1 MKHLS
6 GIILYFKYIM
16 IKPSTLK
23 QRNLVFYAFVFIFL
37 LVLLISLYPLIVPI
51 RSGMTSGIS
60 KTSSAENNYKGPEGD
75 TVYLSGNDE
84 MNSPSYTET
93 YSSLN
98 PYMSLWSGNLQEGM
112 TSNQKKTRNVQY
124 NTGSYIG
131 PAGDTVYTSGS
142 DQMNATDDSSTPVE
156 PPPSPVQP
164 YANTSPQQMDDDVYI
179 LKSQIVPPV
188 CPACPTVSSCPNN
201 EPPPPCPPCA
211 RCPEP
216 AFDCKKVPNYRSSDS
231 SYLPM
236 PILTDFSSF
245 GM

>member
-1 MKHLS
+1 
-6 GIILYFKYIM
+6 M
-16 IKPSTLK
+16 IKHNSLK
-23 QRNLVFYAFVFIFL
+23 QHNLVFYAFVFILL

-51 RSGMTSGIS
+51 RSGMTSGIN
-60 KTSSAENNYKGPEGD
+60 KTSNVENNYKAPDGD
-75 TVYLSGNDE
+75 TVYLSGDGV

-93 YSSLN
+93 YSSLFH
-98 PYMSLWSGNLQEGM
+98 SLPQVFQEGM
-112 TSNQKKTRNVQY
+112 TSKRKKTSNVQY

-142 DQMNATDDSSTPVE
+142 NQMNATATSST
-156 PPPSPVQP
+156 PVQP
-164 YANTSPQQMDDDVYI
+164 YASTNPQPMDENMYI

-201 EPPPPCPPCA
+201 EPPPPCPSCA

>member
-1 MKHLS
+1 MLKHVS
-6 GIILYFKYIM
+6 
-16 IKPSTLK
+16 LK
-23 QRNLVFYAFVFIFL
+23 QDNILFYTFVFIL
-37 LVLLISLYPLIVPI
+37 LVVLLISLYPLIVPI
-51 RSGMTSGIS
+51 RSGMTSSIN
-60 KTSSAENNYKGPEGD
+60 KTSNVENNYKAPDGD
-75 TVYLSGNDE
+75 TVYLSGNGV

-93 YSSLN
+93 YSSLQ
-98 PYMSLWSGNLQEGM
+98 PYMSLWNGNLQEGM
-112 TSNQKKTRNVQY
+112 SSNQKKTRNVQY

-131 PAGDTVYTSGS
+131 PAGDTVYTSS
-142 DQMNATDDSSTPVE
+142 SNQMNTSSSAPVQTT
-156 PPPSPVQP
+156 PVQP
-164 YANTSPQQMDDDVYI
+164 YASSNSQPMDENMYI

-188 CPACPTVSSCPNN
+188 CPACPTVSSCPRNDA
-201 EPPPPCPPCA
+201 PPPCPSCA

>member
-1 MKHLS
+1 
-6 GIILYFKYIM
+6 M
-16 IKPSTLK
+16 IKQVSLK
-23 QRNLVFYAFVFIFL
+23 KDNILFYIFGCILL

-51 RSGMTSGIS
+51 RSGMTSSIN
-60 KTSSAENNYKGPEGD
+60 KTSNYKAPDGD
-75 TVYLSGNDE
+75 TVYLSGNGV
-84 MNSPSYTET
+84 MNSPTET
-93 YSSLN
+93 YSSLQ
-98 PYMSLWSGNLQEGM
+98 PYMSLWNGNLQEGM
-112 TSNQKKTRNVQY
+112 SSNQKKTRNVQY

-131 PAGDTVYTSGS
+131 PAGDTVYTSS
-142 DQMNATDDSSTPVE
+142 SNQMNTSSSAPVQTT
-156 PPPSPVQP
+156 PVQP
-164 YANTSPQQMDDDVYI
+164 YASSNSQPMDENMYI

-188 CPACPTVSSCPNN
+188 CPACPTVSSCPRNDA
-201 EPPPPCPPCA
+201 PPPCPSCA

>member
-1 MKHLS
+1 
-6 GIILYFKYIM
+6 M
-16 IKPSTLK
+16 IKLVSLK
-23 QRNLVFYAFVFIFL
+23 QRNLVFYAFVFIL
-37 LVLLISLYPLIVPI
+37 LLMLLISLYTQFVPV
-51 RSGMTSGIS
+51 RSGMTSGIN
-60 KTSSAENNYKGPEGD
+60 KTDNVENNYKAPDGD
-75 TVYLSGNDE
+75 TLYLSGNGV

-93 YSSLN
+93 YSSLQ
-98 PYMSLWSGNLQEGM
+98 PYMSSWNGNLQEGM
-112 TSNQKKTRNVQY
+112 TSNRKKTRDVQY

-142 DQMNATDDSSTPVE
+142 TQINAPVNSNTQAQ
-156 PPPSPVQP
+156 PSPVQP
-164 YANTSPQQMDDDVYI
+164 YASTDPQPIDDNMYI

-188 CPACPTVSSCPNN
+188 CPACPTVSSCPSN

>member
-1 MKHLS
+1 
-6 GIILYFKYIM
+6 M
-16 IKPSTLK
+16 IKPISLK
-23 QRNLVFYAFVFIFL
+23 QDNMLFYIFVFILL
-37 LVLLISLYPLIVPI
+37 LVLLITLYPLIVPI
-51 RSGMTSGIS
+51 RSGMTSSIS
-60 KTSSAENNYKGPEGD
+60 KTSNVENNYKAPDGD
-75 TVYLSGNDE
+75 TVYLSGNGV

-93 YSSLN
+93 YSSLQ
-98 PYMSLWSGNLQEGM
+98 PYMSLWNGNLQEGM
-112 TSNQKKTRNVQY
+112 SGNQKKTRNVQY

-142 DQMNATDDSSTPVE
+142 TQMNAPSTSSTPVQ
-156 PPPSPVQP
+156 PSPVQPSPVQP
-164 YANTSPQQMDDDVYI
+164 YASTNAQPMDENMYI

-188 CPACPTVSSCPNN
+188 CPACPTVSSCPSNQA
-201 EPPPPCPPCA
+201 PQPCPPCA

>member
-1 MKHLS
+1 
-6 GIILYFKYIM
+6 M
-16 IKPSTLK
+16 IKQVSLK
-23 QRNLVFYAFVFIFL
+23 KDNILFYIFGCILL

-51 RSGMTSGIS
+51 RSGMTSSIN
-60 KTSSAENNYKGPEGD
+60 KTSNYKAPDGD
-75 TVYLSGNDE
+75 TVYLSGTGV
-84 MNSPSYTET
+84 MNSPTET
-93 YSSLN
+93 YSSLQ
-98 PYMSLWSGNLQEGM
+98 PYMSLWNGNLQEGM
-112 TSNQKKTRNVQY
+112 SSNQKKTRNVQY

-131 PAGDTVYTSGS
+131 PAGDTVYTSS
-142 DQMNATDDSSTPVE
+142 SNQMNTSSSAPVQTT
-156 PPPSPVQP
+156 PVQP
-164 YANTSPQQMDDDVYI
+164 YASSNSQPMDENMYI

-188 CPACPTVSSCPNN
+188 CPACPTVSSCPRNDA
-201 EPPPPCPPCA
+201 PPPCPSCA

>member
-1 MKHLS
+1 
-6 GIILYFKYIM
+6 M
-16 IKPSTLK
+16 IKQVSLK
-23 QRNLVFYAFVFIFL
+23 KDNILFYIFGCILL

-51 RSGMTSGIS
+51 RSGMTSSIN
-60 KTSSAENNYKGPEGD
+60 KTSNYKAPDGD
-75 TVYLSGNDE
+75 TVYLSGNGV
-84 MNSPSYTET
+84 MNSPTET
-93 YSSLN
+93 YSSLQ
-98 PYMSLWSGNLQEGM
+98 PYMSLWNGNLQEGM
-112 TSNQKKTRNVQY
+112 SSNQKKTRNVQY

-131 PAGDTVYTSGS
+131 PAGDTVYTSS
-142 DQMNATDDSSTPVE
+142 SNQMNTSSSAPVQTT
-156 PPPSPVQP
+156 PVQP
-164 YANTSPQQMDDDVYI
+164 YANSNSQPMDENMYI

-188 CPACPTVSSCPNN
+188 CPACPTVSSCPRNDA
-201 EPPPPCPPCA
+201 PPPCPSCA